1 MPNYEDYSKRVILEK
16 IAEEKRL
23 EEFKK
28 VIDRSFERAADKI
41 NEQIYLYLERVA
53 KDNEVNIDAAKSLLN
68 SKELKGFHLSLEEYI
83 RLAKGPKSEE
93 INKILK
99 NASNRIHIS
108 RLQALEIQKDAILA
122 QLYDEFELTG
132 KGVINAETVHSY
144 GRMIK
149 DLELIGNPPSMS
161 SRISKNQ
168 IMGLIDKSWGLGA
181 WNYGAQVYSQYQKTR
196 KVLQEELIQNAL
208 GVQSIKQT
216 ADNVSKRLLISAN
229 NADVLVRTEVTANKS
244 KVEKEQMLKEG
255 IYGYMIQAVLDSRT
269 SRKCRMMDHMKFK
282 TEDHQTGVTAPPF
295 HPRCRTVIVKIKNKS
310 EFDTITAKDISPTR
324 SARDPITGKTYI
336 TDNVSYPEWDK
347 QKHFELNINKELDK
361 MGQAK
366 DIIVPNRDRPITVH
380 QQGIGKIYSSNY
392 NTGTQNIVKYMN
404 DNMKNIEKQF
414 GEVDQFVILNQKQ
427 LSGGLGAYD
436 RVTNTIYIAS
446 ELGDEK
452 IAKEILEGD
461 YFAAKNLEEAIIHEF
476 AHKKHRQAIKD
487 LYETVEK
494 GYNSIREAEEDF
506 NRPIREFVKR
516 QMMSDSKYLSKISR
530 NSDNDFTNKSS
541 VFEFV
546 AELFVKKEKGTIEK
560 SELNLLIEVFENDV
574 KTK

>member
-93 INKILK
+93 INKVLK

-108 RLQALEIQKDAILA
+108 RLQALEMQKDAILA

-132 KGVINAETVHSY
+132 RGVINAETVHGY

-168 IMGLIDKSWGLGA
+168 ILGLIDKSWGLGA
-181 WNYGAQVYSQYQKTR
+181 WNYGAQVYSQYKKTR

-244 KVEKEQMLKEG
+244 KVEKEQMIKDG

-310 EFDTITAKDISPTR
+310 DFDTITAKDISPTR
-324 SARDPITGKTYI
+324 SVRDPITGKTYI
-336 TDNVSYPEWDK
+336 TDNVSYPEWGKEVAEKVKSAKKASSGYSDK
-347 QKHFELNINKELDK
+347 IY
-361 MGQAK
+361 
-366 DIIVPNRDRPITVH
+366 PITDKV
-380 QQGIGKIYSSNY
+380 INSVKVPEISSLNEKEIERIRE
-392 NTGTQNIVKYMN
+392 NMQNILIESRDNNNSKEVAYLYNLGKN
-404 DNMKNIEKQF
+404 DLKKNYGSANRI
-414 GEVDQFVILNQKQ
+414 
-427 LSGGLGAYD
+427 
-436 RVTNTIYIAS
+436 
-446 ELGDEK
+446 ELGVYEYDVMIHNHPNNEYFSNMDL
-452 IAKEILEGD
+452 I
-461 YFAAKNLEEAIIHEF
+461 YFASTKTKIMGIVKHNGETAFLEKTDDFNAMKFLTVYKRLEKKYSRIIE
-476 AHKKHRQAIKD
+476 QD
-487 LYETVEK
+487 VQK
-494 GYNSIREAEEDF
+494 GYNKVVEELLKKIKGI
-506 NRPIREFVKR
+506 NR
-516 QMMSDSKYLSKISR
+516 Y
-530 NSDNDFTNKSS
+530 
-541 VFEFV
+541 
-546 AELFVKKEKGTIEK
+546 
-560 SELNLLIEVFENDV
+560 
-574 KTK
+574 

>member
-68 SKELKGFHLSLEEYI
+68 SKELKGFYLSLEEYI

-93 INKILK
+93 INKVLK

-132 KGVINAETVHSY
+132 RGVINAETVHGY

-168 IMGLIDKSWGLGA
+168 ILGLIDKSWGLGA

-208 GVQSIKQT
+208 GVQSIRQT

-244 KVEKEQMLKEG
+244 KMEKEQMIKEG
-255 IYGYMIQAVLDSRT
+255 IYGYMIQAVLDPRT
-269 SRKCRMMDHMKFK
+269 SRKC
-282 TEDHQTGVTAPPF
+282 
-295 HPRCRTVIVKIKNKS
+295 
-310 EFDTITAKDISPTR
+310 
-324 SARDPITGKTYI
+324 
-336 TDNVSYPEWDK
+336 
-347 QKHFELNINKELDK
+347 
-361 MGQAK
+361 
-366 DIIVPNRDRPITVH
+366 
-380 QQGIGKIYSSNY
+380 
-392 NTGTQNIVKYMN
+392 
-404 DNMKNIEKQF
+404 
-414 GEVDQFVILNQKQ
+414 
-427 LSGGLGAYD
+427 
-436 RVTNTIYIAS
+436 
-446 ELGDEK
+446 
-452 IAKEILEGD
+452 
-461 YFAAKNLEEAIIHEF
+461 
-476 AHKKHRQAIKD
+476 
-487 LYETVEK
+487 
-494 GYNSIREAEEDF
+494 
-506 NRPIREFVKR
+506 
-516 QMMSDSKYLSKISR
+516 
-530 NSDNDFTNKSS
+530 
-541 VFEFV
+541 
-546 AELFVKKEKGTIEK
+546 
-560 SELNLLIEVFENDV
+560 
-574 KTK
+574 